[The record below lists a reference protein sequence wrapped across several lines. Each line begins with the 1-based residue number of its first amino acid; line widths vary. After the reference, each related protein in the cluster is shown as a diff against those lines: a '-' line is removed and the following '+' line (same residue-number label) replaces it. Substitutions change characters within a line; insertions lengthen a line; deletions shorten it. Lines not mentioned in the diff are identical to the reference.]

1 MFEKLNND
9 NFLLYAAKHYDNP
22 QCETI
27 EEFNNDLKRI
37 NYIKKLLNKYKS
49 SGELKE
55 RLIINHL
62 IVLYNVFGVEAATRI
77 LFYKLEDYYYYLKP
91 FLVFLN
97 YMPEYI
103 DGVGQNGRIV
113 SSNITMDLS
122 IIERLRKI

>member
-1 MFEKLNND
+1 M
-9 NFLLYAAKHYDNP
+9 LYAAKHYDNP